1 MPCRGSV
8 GRRVSP
14 TAFLP
19 SLLLVAALKAA
30 AADVLAQPQ
39 ARWRP
44 EHLVHDVRALDIG
57 PHPPAHG
64 RVVDPP
70 AGPARRA
77 RAVAIP
83 RAVLVSRLHRVR
95 VVRTSAVCV
104 LGVLPA
110 SVG

>member
-1 MPCRGSV
+1 M
-8 GRRVSP
+8 
-14 TAFLP
+14 AFLP
-19 SLLLVAALKAA
+19 SLLLAAAFTAA

-39 ARWRP
+39 PRWRL
-44 EHLVHDVRALDIG
+44 EHLVHDVRALDTG
-57 PHPPAHG
+57 HHPPRRG
-64 RVVDPP
+64 RVVDRP
-70 AGPARRA
+70 AGAAGRWIAPTQRACIRRA

-104 LGVLPA
+104 LDVLPA